1 MIAVIG
7 SFDGFHLGHKRL
19 FRAAEVI
26 SRRLSDSW
34 CVVTFFPHPQSVLGR
49 REFMPL
55 FTEPEKDILG
65 RCLGVP
71 EIVRIPFTREL
82 AEMGPD
88 DFLGSLESSLFIR
101 GLVVGEDFRFGR
113 NRSGDAVMLRELAS
127 NRGWEVEIVPALA
140 TSSGRK
146 IGSSFIRESITRGN
160 ISDAA
165 ADLGYPFM
173 VMGVVVHG
181 DGRGR
186 TIGFPTVN
194 LSLAVGKLIPA
205 RGVYSGG
212 AVVGTYVFPAAI
224 NIGLNPTFPGERDL
238 RCEAHI
244 PGFRGDL
251 YGKEVSLFFLRRLRR
266 EMAFPSTSLLVEQ
279 MRSDVREALSEWSR
293 TEDDTK
299 RFMKCCAP

>member
-7 SFDGFHLGHKRL
+7 SFDGFHLGHRSL
-19 FRAAEVI
+19 FHAAEVI
-26 SRRLSDSW
+26 SKKISDSW
-34 CVVTFFPHPQSVLGR
+34 CVVTFFPHPQAVLGR
-49 REFMPL
+49 RAFLPL

-65 RCLGVP
+65 SCLGVP

-82 AEMGPD
+82 ADMDPD
-88 DFLGSLESSLFIR
+88 DFLDSLERSLFIR

-113 NRSGDAVMLRELAS
+113 NRSGDAALLRELAS
-127 NRGWEVEIVPALA
+127 VHGWEAEIVPALA

-160 ISDAA
+160 LSDAS
-165 ADLGYPFM
+165 ADLGHPFM
-173 VMGVVVHG
+173 VMGIVVHG
-181 DGRGR
+181 DGRGK

-194 LSLAVGKLIPA
+194 LSLTNEKLIPA

-212 AVVGTYVFPAAI
+212 VAVGTDVFPAAI
-224 NIGLNPTFPGERDL
+224 NIGRNPTFPGERDL

-266 EMAFPSTSLLVEQ
+266 EMAFPSTSLLVKQ
-279 MRSDVREALSEWSR
+279 MRTDIRETLSEWGR
-293 TEDDTK
+293 TEDDKK